1 MISAL
6 STAATGMEGQQTSI
20 DVIANNL
27 ANVNTT
33 GFKKSRIDFQD
44 LLYQDARTVGSAS
57 TADND
62 VPTGVQVG
70 RGVRTA
76 GIYKVHTVGD
86 ITKTGNELDMAI
98 EGPGFFQITMPD
110 GEVAYTRAGAFKKD
124 SEGRI
129 VTSDGYPL
137 EPELAIPENATQ
149 VSIGKDGTVMAFLD
163 GETDGQELG
172 TIDLVRFS
180 NPAGLKSIGQN
191 LHLET
196 PTSGQPIVGTPG
208 EEGFG
213 TLAQNYLEDSNV
225 SIMREMVNMISA
237 QRAYEINSKAITT
250 ADEMLQATNRLV

>member
-1 MISAL
+1 MITAL

-20 DVIANNL
+20 DTIANNL

-33 GFKKSRIDFQD
+33 GFKKSRVDFQD

-62 VPTGVQVG
+62 VPTGLQVG

-76 GIYKVHTVGD
+76 GIYKVHTMGD
-86 ITKTGNELDMAI
+86 IVQTGNELDMAI
-98 EGPGFFQITMPD
+98 EGPGFFQVTRPD

-137 EPELAIPENATQ
+137 EPEINVPEDATEIS
-149 VSIGKDGTVMAFLD
+149 VGKDGTVMAFLD
-163 GETDGQELG
+163 GETEGQEIG
-172 TIDLVRFS
+172 SIELVRFS

-191 LHLET
+191 LHMET
-196 PTSGQPIVGTPG
+196 PTSGQPITGVPG
-208 EEGFG
+208 EDGFG

-225 SIMREMVNMISA
+225 SVMREMVNMISA
-237 QRAYEINSKAITT
+237 QRAYEMNSKAITT
-250 ADEMLQATNRLV
+250 ADEMLQATSRLI